1 MVARVQ
7 VLIYCLHVITMRRY
21 IQVKPA
27 APLAPFQLPANL
39 IMYGLDGGPRH
50 LVVVGFMM
58 RQILCRRVSVVIHHH
73 PPLSGY
79 LPIVTV
85 HIYMP
90 NMELAHVPMAAMSVS
105 VP

>member
-1 MVARVQ
+1 MVVRVQ

-21 IQVKPA
+21 IQMKPA

-50 LVVVGFMM
+50 LVVIKFIMPVARLAQQLYLVG
-58 RQILCRRVSVVIHHH
+58 LVV
-73 PPLSGY
+73 LNGL
-79 LPIVTV
+79 LPKRK
-85 HIYMP
+85 HYMH
-90 NMELAHVPMAAMSVS
+90 NTGLAHVPRAAMSVS